1 MEFIIRRNVTRGGTL
16 QRKCS
21 IFLLFLVEE
30 DQLFDW
36 ISLKKKK
43 RKIRAYLTKI
53 FNQITQKSNLRY
65 KLFNLRSLPSFPPP
79 FSPTRIYIKKTF
91 QINSNSKT
99 ARSQIRDM
107 KATIEAT
114 YFRSTSSFDSVPSML
129 EWIEFRS
136 CTT

>member
-1 MEFIIRRNVTRGGTL
+1 MEFIIQRNVTRGGTL

-43 RKIRAYLTKI
+43 RKIRTYLTKI

-65 KLFNLRSLPSFPPP
+65 KLFNLRSLPSFPPILTDP
-79 FSPTRIYIKKTF
+79 YLYKKNFS
-91 QINSNSKT
+91 N
-99 ARSQIRDM
+99 
-107 KATIEAT
+107 
-114 YFRSTSSFDSVPSML
+114 
-129 EWIEFRS
+129 
-136 CTT
+136 